1 MSLRPRLS
9 LVAVLLTALV
19 PATTYADSTGSSG
32 VVEELSVYESGSD
45 NYAMANGVLSV
56 KESSGAKREYKW
68 GGSLCAGRNVSASS
82 VSMLFDAMRSQDVV
96 SIVPSY
102 KTGSANTR
110 CLTGFKLV
118 RPSRSP
124 S

>member
-9 LVAVLLTALV
+9 LVAVLLAALV
-19 PATTYADSTGSSG
+19 PATSFADSTGNSG
-32 VVEELSVYESGSD
+32 VVDELSVYESGSD
-45 NYAMANGVLSV
+45 AYAMANGVLTV
-56 KESSGAKREYKW
+56 KESGGSKREYKW

-82 VSMLFDAMRSQDVV
+82 ISMLFDAMRSQAEVN
-96 SIVPSY
+96 IVPSY

-118 RPSRSP
+118 SNRAPS
-124 S
+124 